1 MLDRFEQFTTLI
13 SAIYRDI
20 QKIERDEMEKR
31 GLRGA
36 YAQYLLA
43 LMQNPQGLTAAQL
56 CDACEKDK
64 AAVSRAVSE
73 LESKGFLSRNTEK
86 SNAYRAVLT
95 LTEKGTE
102 AARFVSNRAALAV
115 EQAGKGISDPDRK
128 VFYAALG
135 LIASNLQAI
144 SKEGIPNIQV

>member
-20 QKIERDEMEKR
+20 QKIERDEMEKQ

-56 CDACEKDK
+56 CETCEKDK

-73 LESKGFLSRNTEK
+73 LEDKGFLVRNAQ
-86 SNAYRAVLT
+86 NANTYRAALT
-95 LTEKGTE
+95 LTVKGTE

-115 EQAGKGISDPDRK
+115 EQAGKGLSDPDRR

-135 LIASNLQAI
+135 LIASNLQTI